1 MFNKKNFK
9 AYIPKHP
16 FRHGER
22 GEHDAFYCWK
32 DDAGLESALKEYGAI
47 RDPLT
52 DAERQILVE
61 AFGTLKPSKIRRHL
75 ENNFTP
81 AKIENLTWGDVVLYA
96 QSKIDTT
103 VQAPPKQDINAVN
116 SKSTPEEIAAYQL
129 TRIGGYTQ
137 QRAAELMSEDKKF
150 KLKYPKGITQSQ
162 ISRWVSRY
170 VKRLE
175 AHGLPVE
182 NAGRS
187 GRVHADIDTLNVGQ
201 RTDGRNPKKSGF

>member
-1 MFNKKNFK
+1 MFDKKKFK
-9 AYIPKHP
+9 SYIPQHP
-16 FRHGER
+16 FKHGKR
-22 GEHDAFYCWK
+22 GSYDAFYMQK
-32 DDAGLESALKEYGAI
+32 SLSGLESALNEYGAI

-61 AFGTLKPSKIRRHL
+61 AFGTLKSGIIRRHL
-75 ENNFTP
+75 ANDFTP
-81 AKIENLTWGDVVLYA
+81 AQIENLTWDDIVYHA
-96 QSKIDTT
+96 QGKIDTT
-103 VQAPPKQDINAVN
+103 DQAPPKQDINVLN

-129 TRIGGYTQ
+129 THIGGYTQ
-137 QRAAELMSEDKKF
+137 QKAAELMSEEKKF
-150 KLKYPKGITQSQ
+150 KLKYPKGIKQSQ

-182 NAGRS
+182 IAGRS

>member
-1 MFNKKNFK
+1 MFDKKKFK
-9 AYIPKHP
+9 SYIPQHP
-16 FRHGER
+16 FKHGER
-22 GEHDAFYCWK
+22 GNHDAFYCWK

-61 AFGTLKPSKIRRHL
+61 AFGTLKPVGIRRHL
-75 ENNFTP
+75 TKDFTP
-81 AKIENLTWGDVVLYA
+81 AQIENLTWDYVVLYA

-137 QRAAELMSEDKKF
+137 QKAAELMSAESRF
-150 KLKYPKGITQSQ
+150 KLKYPRGIKQHQ
-162 ISRWVSRY
+162 ISRWVNRY
-170 VKRLE
+170 IERLT

-182 NAGRS
+182 NAPREIGRAH
-187 GRVHADIDTLNVGQ
+187 V
-201 RTDGRNPKKSGF
+201 